1 MMADLD
7 HQETIQAKRQRLSL
21 VPKAVCVFDRVG
33 GGGFD
38 PLCSDANANIDKV

>member
-1 MMADLD
+1 MADLD

-21 VPKAVCVFDRVG
+21 VPKAVCVLNRAG

-38 PLCSDANANIDKV
+38 PLCRYANANIDKV